1 MAHDLLKESLA
12 VLVVIQSTSK
22 KTYLLFLPLRESVA
36 DELNVWVNVDARAD
50 DEYPAESLD
59 NENSLPS
66 WKSLF
71 LNAS

>member
-1 MAHDLLKESLA
+1 MTFKGKFSSLKSITA
-12 VLVVIQSTSK
+12 VNN
-22 KTYLLFLPLRESVA
+22 KTYLLFLPLRESVF
-36 DELNVWVNVDARAD
+36 DELNVCVNVDARAD
-50 DEYPAESLD
+50 DEYPVESLD